1 MKGELVSVNPDSK
14 IDLVG
19 FLCPCP
25 KPTKKVFVMSHG
37 RGGTF
42 YSGYG
47 SFLPHIISSAHKQNF
62 DFLGVSDSG
71 SGFFRIY
78 DIFESCL
85 KDYKSWLKFCEERGY
100 TEIILGSHSYGPIKI
115 AYFYHKIKPKRVI
128 GLFFL
133 APTDTFGR
141 WKKYVGR
148 KAEKYL
154 KLARQMVTAGKE
166 KDLMPNEAYYNPISA
181 ISYLSL
187 YGGESKIHIFDFHDP
202 QFEFKILREIKI
214 PVLTVLGEKDKNPLD
229 AAPETKIK
237 ILNSILQNPTS
248 ALIEDADHLFTNKG
262 AELEKIIELWLK
274 KF

>member
-1 MKGELVSVNPDSK
+1 
-14 IDLVG
+14 
-19 FLCPCP
+19 
-25 KPTKKVFVMSHG
+25 
-37 RGGTF
+37 
-42 YSGYG
+42 
-47 SFLPHIISSAHKQNF
+47 
-62 DFLGVSDSG
+62 
-71 SGFFRIY
+71 
-78 DIFESCL
+78 
-85 KDYKSWLKFCEERGY
+85 
-100 TEIILGSHSYGPIKI
+100 
-115 AYFYHKIKPKRVI
+115 
-128 GLFFL
+128 
-133 APTDTFGR
+133 
-141 WKKYVGR
+141 
-148 KAEKYL
+148 
-154 KLARQMVTAGKE
+154 MVTAGKE